1 MSVVETIININ
12 EVALFQGLEQDQVD
26 RIGELLY
33 RKSYRA
39 GKMIITEGQPGEV
52 IYIILSGTVKV
63 FATQLDGSEVIIAI
77 LGAGDTVGEMSMMD
91 SAGRNASAVVMEP
104 SDIMWMSRND
114 FQRIIDM
121 YPMISQN
128 LVRILIDRLRL
139 STEQIQS
146 FASLDVNG
154 RVARQILAFARKYG
168 EADENGDTLIPIR
181 LPQNEIAELVGASR
195 KRVNQTMVHFKKQDL
210 ISVAP
215 NHHIT
220 VLNKTRLQ
228 ELCQ

>member
-1 MSVVETIININ
+1 MPTLESVVNLMD
-12 EVALFQGLEQDQVD
+12 VALFQGLEPEQINRVS
-26 RIGELLY
+26 GSLY
-33 RKSYRA
+33 RKSYEA

-63 FATQLDGSEVIIAI
+63 FVTQLDGSDVIIAI

-91 SAGRNASAVVMEP
+91 SAGRNASAIVMEP
-104 SDIMWMSRND
+104 SDIMWMNRSD
-114 FQRIIDM
+114 FQYCIDTF
-121 YPMISQN
+121 PVISQN

-146 FASLDVNG
+146 FASLNVNG

-168 EADENGDTLIPIR
+168 QEENGNILIPIR

-195 KRVNQTMVHFKKQDL
+195 KRVNQIMVQLKNQGL
-210 ISVAP
+210 VSVDP
-215 NHHIT
+215 DYKIT
-220 VLNKTRLQ
+220 IHDKVGLQ
-228 ELCQ
+228 ALCQ

>member
-1 MSVVETIININ
+1 MPTLKPVVNLTN
-12 EVALFQGLEQDQVD
+12 VALFQGLEPEQMSRVS
-26 RIGELLY
+26 GSLY
-33 RKSYRA
+33 RKSYEA

-63 FATQLDGSEVIIAI
+63 FVTQLDGSDVIIAI

-91 SAGRNASAVVMEP
+91 SAGRNASAIVMEP
-104 SDIMWMSRND
+104 SDIMWMNRSD
-114 FQRIIDM
+114 FQYCIDTF
-121 YPMISQN
+121 PVISQN

-146 FASLDVNG
+146 FASLNVNG

-168 EADENGDTLIPIR
+168 QEEENGKTLIPIR

-195 KRVNQTMVHFKKQDL
+195 KRVNQIMVQLKNQGL
-210 ISVAP
+210 VSVDP
-215 NHHIT
+215 DYKIT
-220 VLNKTRLQ
+220 IHDKVGLQ
-228 ELCQ
+228 ALCQ